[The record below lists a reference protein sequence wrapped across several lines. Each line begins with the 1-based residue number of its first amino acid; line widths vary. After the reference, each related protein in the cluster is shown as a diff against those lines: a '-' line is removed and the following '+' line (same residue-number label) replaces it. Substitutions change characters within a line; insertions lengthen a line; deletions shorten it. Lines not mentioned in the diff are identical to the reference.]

1 MTEVEWTF
9 KDDSGGLLV
18 VMPTAL
24 NILIKYRQMNRLSN
38 EAAGVLIGERRGKH
52 IIVYEVSEPG
62 DGDIRRRCFV
72 DRRGPHH
79 QLAVDDAFARS
90 SGRLQYL
97 GEWHTHPEDYP
108 SPSSIDIGTWHR
120 NLSTKEDMVLMII
133 GRKGV
138 WAARKTPERP
148 QQLLRLLSI

>member
-1 MTEVEWTF
+1 MTNIELTF
-9 KDDSGGLLV
+9 TDDSGGLLV
-18 VMPTAL
+18 IMPTAL
-24 NILIKYRQMNRLSN
+24 NILLKYRQMNRLSK

-52 IIVYEVSEPG
+52 IIVHEVSEPG

-72 DRRGPHH
+72 DRKGPHH

-108 SPSSIDIGTWHR
+108 SPSPTDIGTWRRH
-120 NLSTKEDMVLMII
+120 LLTQEQMILLII
-133 GRKGV
+133 GRKGI
-138 WAARKTPERP
+138 WAAKKTPEKP
-148 QQLLRLLSI
+148 HQLSRLFSI